1 MNARRARPP
10 LARFLVTPALVAAIE
25 LGVYLY
31 LTNTQVG
38 SPIRQIIEHNLLN
51 SGVVRTKLIEHLELV
66 GIAFL
71 LTLLIGLPLSVLLFM
86 SGRVPRVVMLAL
98 AGLGQAVP
106 SIALLVLVST
116 YLGLGRAPA
125 VIALVAYALLPVLR
139 NTLVGLEGVDPAAV
153 EAATGMGMT
162 RMQTLLRVQ
171 IPLASPVIM
180 AGLRTALVLIIGTAT
195 LGNFIGAGGLG
206 DIIGEGIPAAVIGP
220 RIVLAGAAMAAGLA
234 LLADWAM
241 SLVAYLVVPRT

>member
-1 MNARRARPP
+1 MNAARARPP
-10 LARFLVTPALVAAIE
+10 LAKFLVTPALVGAIE

-31 LTNTQVG
+31 LTNTHVG
-38 SPIRQIIEHNLLN
+38 TPIRQIIEHNLLN
-51 SGVVRTKLIEHLELV
+51 SDVVRTKLIEHLELV
-66 GIAFL
+66 GISFV

-86 SGRVPRVVMLAL
+86 GGRVPRVLMLAL

-139 NTLVGLEGVDPAAV
+139 NTLVGLESVDPAAV

-162 RMQTLLRVQ
+162 RLQTLLRVQ

-241 SLVAYLVVPRT
+241 SLVAYVVVPRT

>member
-1 MNARRARPP
+1 MNAARTRPSRAQLIVPP
-10 LARFLVTPALVAAIE
+10 VLVAVLE

-31 LTNTQVG
+31 LSNTHVG
-38 SPIRQIIEHNLLN
+38 SPIRRLIEEDILN
-51 SGVVRTKLIEHLELV
+51 STVLRTKLVEHLELM
-66 GIAFL
+66 GIAFV
-71 LTLLIGLPLSVLLFM
+71 LTLLIGLPLAVLLFM
-86 SGRVPRVVMLAL
+86 AGRVPRGMMLAL

-116 YLGLGRAPA
+116 YIGLGKTPA
-125 VIALVAYALLPVLR
+125 IIALVAYALLPVLR
-139 NTLVGLEGVDPAAV
+139 NTLVGLEGVEPAAV
-153 EAATGMGMT
+153 EAARGMGMT
-162 RMQTLLRVQ
+162 RLQILLRVQ
-171 IPLASPVIM
+171 VPLASPVIL

-206 DIIGEGIPAAVIGP
+206 DIIAEGIPAAVIGP
-220 RIVLAGAAMAAGLA
+220 RIVLAGAALAAGLA

>member
-1 MNARRARPP
+1 MNATRARPP
-10 LARFLVTPALVAAIE
+10 LAKFLVTPALVAAIE

-31 LTNTQVG
+31 LTNTRVG
-38 SPIRQIIEHNLLN
+38 SPIRQIIEQNLLN

-66 GIAFL
+66 GISFV

-86 SGRVPRVVMLAL
+86 GGRVPRVLMLAL

-162 RMQTLLRVQ
+162 RLQTLLRVQ

-241 SLVAYLVVPRT
+241 SLVAYVVVPRT

>member
-1 MNARRARPP
+1 MNAPGVRPP
-10 LARFLVTPALVAAIE
+10 LARFLVTPALVAALE
-25 LGVYLY
+25 LGVFLY
-31 LTNTQVG
+31 LSNTQVG
-38 SPIRQIIEHNLLN
+38 SPIRQIIEHDLLN
-51 SGVVRTKLIEHLELV
+51 STVVRTKLIEHLELV
-66 GIAFL
+66 GIAFAF
-71 LTLLIGLPLSVLLFM
+71 TLLIGLPLAVLLFM
-86 SGRVPRVVMLAL
+86 GGHVPRTLMLAL

-116 YLGLGRAPA
+116 YLGLGKSPA
-125 VIALVAYALLPVLR
+125 IVALVAYALLPVLR

-153 EAATGMGMT
+153 EAANGMGMT
-162 RMQTLLRVQ
+162 RLQTLLRVQ
-171 IPLASPVIM
+171 VPLASPVIM
-180 AGLRTALVLIIGTAT
+180 GGLRTALVLIIGTAT

-241 SLVAYLVVPRT
+241 SLVAYVVVPRT